1 MQLLSVFHILTAD
14 AVFPHSAA
22 KSAGVETKDY
32 RCPGFPLD
40 SPTGFLEHLEDI
52 IVFPLAKGF
61 AVVPRLLFPGLP
73 GILEPV
79 QHLQRGPLARDHR
92 PLDDTLQLAHVTG
105 PVVVLEGVQGVF
117 RHGLDLLSCFLIEFG
132 DKIIDKK
139 RDVFLAL
146 PERRDRDGENIEPV
160 EQVFPESALPD
171 LFLQIPVGGRND
183 PHIDL
188 DGFGAAQP
196 LKLAVLDDPEQLGLK
211 IHRHLADLVEKQGAV
226 VGKFEAPHLP
236 GIGAGERPLFPA
248 EELTFDEVSRQRR
261 AVDRYHRPV
270 LVRLLLL

>member
-1 MQLLSVFHILTAD
+1 MVTF
-14 AVFPHSAA
+14 
-22 KSAGVETKDY
+22 
-32 RCPGFPLD
+32 
-40 SPTGFLEHLEDI
+40 DI
-52 IVFPLAKGF
+52 DKGL
-61 AVVPRLLFPGLP
+61 VVLRLLFPRPSGNSRTGP
-73 GILEPV
+73 

-92 PLDDTLQLAHVTG
+92 PLDDTLQLAHVAG

-171 LFLQIPVGGRND
+171 LFLQIPVGGRDD

-226 VGKFEAPHLP
+226 VGKFGSAPICRASEPVNAPFSRPKSSLSMRLA
-236 GIGAGERPLFPA
+236 GSAVQLTVTIGRSLWA
-248 EELTFDEVSRQRR
+248 
-261 AVDRYHRPV
+261 
-270 LVRLLLL
+270 LLL